1 MRAEHLRDGS
11 RSRALLCLKLFKEA
25 HCGAWIIA
33 GLVKVLQPEV
43 IGFGFVLTRELQELH
58 RNQEPRCLPKSEAA
72 DAAHEDQRDRS
83 EIDQLGLR
91 RLLRRVARRDVRDLM
106 RHNTGQFRFIVRSQN
121 QTGVDVEEPA
131 GESECIDL
139 LGFNDLDRERK
150 DSAEIQQT
158 QIPSGD
164 KMSVRRCRSTSSW
177 YRYLSWPTYR
187 QASSMPIPLR
197 HGSPLSERPL
207 RS

>member
-1 MRAEHLRDGS
+1 MTLAQVRPPGTVP
-11 RSRALLCLKLFKEA
+11 
-25 HCGAWIIA
+25 
-33 GLVKVLQPEV
+33 LVWSFP
-43 IGFGFVLTRELQELH
+43 VLTQTGIILRSTAQKKIRFSCNLSARIPH
-58 RNQEPRCLPKSEAA
+58 SSSERYGMKKLMIAA
-72 DAAHEDQRDRS
+72 
-83 EIDQLGLR
+83 I
-91 RLLRRVARRDVRDLM
+91 RRVPRRNVRDLM

-150 DSAEIQQT
+150 DSAEIPQA

-187 QASSMPIPLR
+187 QASSMLIPLR
-197 HGSPLSERPL
+197 HGSPL
-207 RS
+207 